1 VSQRRSAFFDVW
13 SRFYDLPPVQMAVYR
28 PVHQTVLRQL
38 RERPAERVLDVGS
51 GTGILTAR
59 LTEELGADLVAGC
72 DFSLGMLRNA
82 RERAAGVGWMQG
94 DALRLPVRDAA
105 VDAVVSTEA
114 FHWFPD
120 PDAALAEF
128 FRVLTPRGRAVV
140 ALVNVRRAETSRL
153 MHGGSEALGQPA
165 WWPTRAEMRER
176 FASAGFTDLSQHRV
190 VRIAGMLIPTVVTVG
205 QKP

>member
-38 RERPAERVLDVGS
+38 RERPASRVLDVGS

-59 LTEELGADLVAGC
+59 LAEELAADLVAGC
-72 DFSLGMLRNA
+72 DFSLGMLRHA
-82 RERAAGVGWMQG
+82 RERRAGVGWVQG

-120 PDAALAEF
+120 PDAALTEF

-153 MHGGSEALGQPA
+153 MHGGSDALGQPA

-190 VRIAGMLIPTVVTVG
+190 VRIAGMLLPTVVTVG
-205 QKP
+205 HKP

>member
-1 VSQRRSAFFDVW
+1 M
-13 SRFYDLPPVQMAVYR
+13 PPKREPR
-28 PVHQTVLRQL
+28 PAAITPQL
-38 RERPAERVLDVGS
+38 RS
-51 GTGILTAR
+51 T
-59 LTEELGADLVAGC
+59 
-72 DFSLGMLRNA
+72 
-82 RERAAGVGWMQG
+82 AGVGWMQG

-140 ALVNVRRAETSRL
+140 ALVNVRRAEISRL

-165 WWPTRAEMRER
+165 WW
-176 FASAGFTDLSQHRV
+176 
-190 VRIAGMLIPTVVTVG
+190 
-205 QKP
+205 